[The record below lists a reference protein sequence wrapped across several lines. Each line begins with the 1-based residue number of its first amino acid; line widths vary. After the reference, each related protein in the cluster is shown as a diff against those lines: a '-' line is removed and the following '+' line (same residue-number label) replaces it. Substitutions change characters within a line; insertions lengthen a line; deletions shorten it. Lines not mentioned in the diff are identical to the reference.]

1 MQLKTIL
8 NRVQKFKSF
17 VYGKTHWVEGTK
29 EPTLDVEI
37 HSRKN
42 SRPICPRCNHR
53 RPGYDTQKTQRFE
66 FIPMWGIKVFFL
78 YAPRRV
84 NCPKCG
90 IHVENMPWVRGKHR
104 LTKTYA
110 WFLAG
115 WAKRLSWKEVAEVF
129 HTTWDHVFNLV
140 EMAVTWGCE
149 HRELSGIE
157 ARRR

>member
-1 MQLKTIL
+1 MWK
-8 NRVQKFKSF
+8 
-17 VYGKTHWVEGTK
+17 
-29 EPTLDVEI
+29 
-37 HSRKN
+37 
-42 SRPICPRCNHR
+42 
-53 RPGYDTQKTQRFE
+53 
-66 FIPMWGIKVFFL
+66 FIPAKIVAQSVQDATTEDQDTIHRKHKDSNLSRCWGIKVFFL